1 MSPRSKFTAINRII
15 KFTEKI
21 WHDYIIFLNW
31 IKYLEYFFYFD
42 NRNRHHMID
51 LQYYAFKWQT
61 ISSTIILEIS
71 LLITFYL
78 INFIPTYNYD
88 SGVVLDNSDFNIM
101 IWIIALIGLLSVFL
115 SLQPSWIKLCK
126 SLNEKVAKLDRLD
139 SLENNVAEEEDE
151 R

>member
-1 MSPRSKFTAINRII
+1 MFISMFLLERII
-15 KFTEKI
+15 RN
-21 WHDYIIFLNW
+21 L
-31 IKYLEYFFYFD
+31 FFAIY
-42 NRNRHHMID
+42 RNRHHMID

-61 ISSTIILEIS
+61 ISSTFILEIS

-78 INFIPTYNYD
+78 INFVPSYNYE

-101 IWIIALIGLLSVFL
+101 IWIIALIGLLTVFL
-115 SLQPSWIKLCK
+115 CFQPSWIKLCK

-139 SLENNVAEEEDE
+139 SLEKNVGDEEEE

>member
-1 MSPRSKFTAINRII
+1 
-15 KFTEKI
+15 
-21 WHDYIIFLNW
+21 
-31 IKYLEYFFYFD
+31 
-42 NRNRHHMID
+42 MID

-61 ISSTIILEIS
+61 ISSTIVLEIS
-71 LLITFYL
+71 LLSTFYL

-101 IWIIALIGLLSVFL
+101 IWIIASIGLLSVFL
-115 SLQPSWIKLCK
+115 SLQPSWIKLRK

-139 SLENNVAEEEDE
+139 SLEDNVAEEEDE